1 MNLSEKQ
8 KGILSLIALA
18 VVYASLG
25 IFVRYLALSFAIFQ
39 QLYIR
44 LLSASILGFFV
55 FRKNLNFSKL
65 KKISLREWGLL
76 IFRSFFYYLIG
87 VGLFT
92 KAALMIKISTLSF
105 IGSIPMTAILGFL
118 ILKEKITFKKILYIF
133 LAFLGVMIISI
144 KDFSSVFVWG
154 TGEIIA
160 FISVIFVS
168 LAIIQRRYQTKLLN
182 NNEITQIMLI
192 FGFIFVFV
200 TSLGFGEGLPLA
212 NWNLS
217 SIITVILAG
226 FINIALMFL
235 TNYGFEKIQT
245 SVASNILTL
254 EMFFAILFGFFF
266 FREIPT
272 LKDAI
277 GGILILFSVIQMNKL
292 K

>member
-44 LLSASILGFFV
+44 LLSASIL
-55 FRKNLNFSKL
+55 
-65 KKISLREWGLL
+65 
-76 IFRSFFYYLIG
+76 
-87 VGLFT
+87 
-92 KAALMIKISTLSF
+92 
-105 IGSIPMTAILGFL
+105 
-118 ILKEKITFKKILYIF
+118 
-133 LAFLGVMIISI
+133 
-144 KDFSSVFVWG
+144 
-154 TGEIIA
+154 
-160 FISVIFVS
+160 VS

-217 SIITVILAG
+217 SIITV
-226 FINIALMFL
+226 
-235 TNYGFEKIQT
+235 
-245 SVASNILTL
+245 
-254 EMFFAILFGFFF
+254 
-266 FREIPT
+266 
-272 LKDAI
+272 
-277 GGILILFSVIQMNKL
+277 
-292 K
+292 